1 MKRKK
6 PKHTYH
12 TRWTPFAR
20 CDHWRD
26 AQGNRQDIPEHM
38 VILRNNVYTVAI
50 EGCDVPAPMGPV
62 AWLSVKR
69 NDRQVIHDWREL
81 QRIKNLVM
89 GEEIEAVEI
98 YPAESRVHDTAN
110 QYHLWCFAPGYR
122 LPFGYDGRLVADE
135 TNDPTS
141 SIASARQRAFSPDDR
156 PADVLRGA
164 DLQKMFGADPTLGAK
179 LVHRRLQPK
188 VDP

>member
-6 PKHTYH
+6 PKHSYH
-12 TRWTPFAR
+12 TKWTPFQR
-20 CDHWRD
+20 CSSWRD
-26 AQGNRQDIPEHM
+26 AHGKEYPIPEHT
-38 VILRNNVYTVAI
+38 VILRNNVYTVTI
-50 EGCDVPAPMGPV
+50 EGCDVPPPMGPV

-89 GEEIEAVEI
+89 GEEIEAVEF
-98 YPAESRVHDTAN
+98 YPAESRLHDTAN
-110 QYHLWCFAPGYR
+110 QYHLWCFAPGYH
-122 LPFGYDGRLVADE
+122 LPFGYDGRFVADE

-141 SIASARQRAFSPDDR
+141 FDANARQRAFSPDDR

-164 DLQKMFGADPTLGAK
+164 DLPRLFGADPTLGSK
-179 LVHRRLQPK
+179 LVHKRLAAK
-188 VDP
+188 L